1 MKKSDLVAKIAEKAD
16 ITKTDADAALVALA
30 EVVSEGLKADEK
42 IAIPG
47 LGTFAVKERAA
58 RTGRN
63 PHTGETIEIAAAKVP
78 SFKVSPG
85 NIILLC
91 STIDLATLILVP

>member
-16 ITKTDADAALVALA
+16 ITKTAADAALVALA
-30 EVVSEGLKADEK
+30 EIVGEELKADEK
-42 IAIPG
+42 VALPG

-78 SFKVSPG
+78 SFKVSK
-85 NIILLC
+85 
-91 STIDLATLILVP
+91 TLKDAFK

>member
-16 ITKTDADAALVALA
+16 ITKTAADAALVALA
-30 EVVSEGLKADEK
+30 EIVGEELKADEK
-42 IAIPG
+42 VALPG

-78 SFKVSPG
+78 SFKVSK
-85 NIILLC
+85 
-91 STIDLATLILVP
+91 TLKDSLK

>member
-16 ITKTDADAALVALA
+16 ITKTNADAALVALA
-30 EVVSEGLKADEK
+30 EVVSEGLKADQK

-78 SFKVSPG
+78 SFKVSK
-85 NIILLC
+85 
-91 STIDLATLILVP
+91 TLKDAMK